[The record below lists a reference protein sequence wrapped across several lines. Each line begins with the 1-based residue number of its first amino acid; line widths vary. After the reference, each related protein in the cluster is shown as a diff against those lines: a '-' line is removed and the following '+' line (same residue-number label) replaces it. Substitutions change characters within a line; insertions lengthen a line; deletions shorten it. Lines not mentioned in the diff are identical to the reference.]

1 LLYASSAII
10 TIRCIY
16 RIVEYFEGPTGTIY
30 RSETYF
36 YIFEAAFMFLNTLML
51 NVWHPGKY
59 LPPNNHVFL
68 AKDGKTEMRGP
79 GWKDDR
85 NFFLTLFDPFDLFGL
100 AMGNDKKTR
109 FWDMPPEELEAYCDA
124 EEEKNKNKWYKKLQA
139 KYSKKDTAAPAKK
152 EQASTSVLAT
162 STEKTGSDAV

>member
-1 LLYASSAII
+1 MSGDFI
-10 TIRCIY
+10 
-16 RIVEYFEGPTGTIY
+16 
-30 RSETYF
+30 
-36 YIFEAAFMFLNTLML
+36 
-51 NVWHPGKY
+51 
-59 LPPNNHVFL
+59 
-68 AKDGKTEMRGP
+68 